1 MQVDRFRWWQGRRER
16 GSIDGRCGTMV
27 IIKLDLDCIHFAR
40 QKFQRRV
47 NEQCDGRQSEGG
59 TRQVPI
65 PSPLQGTPLNGRFR
79 RCCRKHY
86 GNGAPGFLE
95 ARQNGNKKAAKLVRT
110 KSAQIRPNC
119 QASRVINLDVTNRH
133 AVASSVLS
141 DRGECNDGFG
151 REGRTAKNENLSPLC
166 LGTEMN

>member
-1 MQVDRFRWWQGRRER
+1 MNNAMDV
-16 GSIDGRCGTMV
+16 
-27 IIKLDLDCIHFAR
+27 KAR
-40 QKFQRRV
+40 
-47 NEQCDGRQSEGG
+47 EGG

-65 PSPLQGTPLNGRFR
+65 PSPLQATPLNGRFR

-86 GNGAPGFLE
+86 GNGAPSFLE
-95 ARQNGNKKAAKLVRT
+95 GSQKGNKKAAKLVRT

-119 QASRVINLDVTNRH
+119 QASSVINLDVTNRH

-166 LGTEMN
+166 LETEMN